1 MKSIAVKNVTMRNF
15 NPDLVKDLSKE
26 EVVQEK
32 LDINTRVMY
41 ASMLPIQD
49 VIESE
54 TSRRSYSQENPKLKN
69 AELTGELLEAYK

>member
-1 MKSIAVKNVTMRNF
+1 MKAVEIKNVTMRNF
-15 NPDLVKDLSKE
+15 NPDLVINELSKE
-26 EVVQEK
+26 EVLQEK

-54 TSRRSYSQENPKLKN
+54 NSRRSASQENPKLKN
-69 AELTGELLEAYK
+69 AELTG

>member
-1 MKSIAVKNVTMRNF
+1 
-15 NPDLVKDLSKE
+15 
-26 EVVQEK
+26 
-32 LDINTRVMY
+32 MY

-49 VIESE
+49 VVESE